1 MHCQIP
7 GGRRLS
13 AGPGLLIGVSP
24 NRAGQEFTLDIKRS
38 KIYLDEFFSNKKHDA
53 AEISNLN
60 LNLNS
65 MLAGN
70 LKKTFSLTNFLSIY

>member
-1 MHCQIP
+1 M
-7 GGRRLS
+7 
-13 AGPGLLIGVSP
+13 VSQ
-24 NRAGQEFTLDIKRS
+24 GTLDIKKS
-38 KIYLDEFFSNKKHDA
+38 KIYLDEFFSNKKYDA

-70 LKKTFSLTNFLSIY
+70 LKKTFSLKNFLSIY